1 MKRLVSTLAV
11 AFAALLVLPGLA
23 AAEPIEVTTIEDKD
37 ESEFNPCL
45 NASTFCSF
53 REAILQANE
62 TIEADEIVFGGIIAG
77 SELKVDLNGLGSLPP
92 IEEPLTIDGGTAVGA
107 GGDVGIA
114 LTPGESEGS
123 SRGLEVL
130 GASDVVIEGLAIGGF
145 NPGVEIVGGSEDVSL
160 CNDYIGIELDGVTT
174 RDNVDGVLV
183 GASAENVNI
192 GGLFCADNVISGN
205 EEYGLVIEG
214 DGTEVTGNLIGTDA
228 GGEVAVPNG
237 AGGIKV
243 EALAND
249 TKISQDD
256 DGEGTESSNL
266 IAHNGG
272 PGVTIASGESFTGV
286 YGNSI
291 FDNNGLGILILA
303 DDDVP
308 APVLTGLATPSGS
321 TTVTGTLTG
330 AAPSGIYT
338 IDFYANSS
346 CDPSGFGEGE
356 TYLGDLPN
364 KGADAS
370 GNLTFSATELEELPD
385 GQGVITA
392 TATEVL
398 PGLEQVSEFSQC
410 FSAPAPPG
418 PPAPPATPTPPT
430 PGLEPV
436 NGELLVAA
444 TQSGTIKIKVPG
456 QNKFKTLGA
465 GEEIPVGSVVDATKG
480 KVTLTSVNKAGET
493 QTAVFYGGKFLIAQK
508 EGAGLVVLKLRGGNF
523 SSCKGASGSSA
534 TASGKSGRKLWGSGK
549 GKFRTEGSY
558 GSATVRGT
566 VWLTE
571 DRCSG
576 TFFKT
581 KKGVVSVRDF
591 VTGTNFSLPAGKSYL
606 AKKEG

>member
-1 MKRLVSTLAV
+1 M
-11 AFAALLVLPGLA
+11 LVLPGLA
-23 AAEPIEVTTIEDKD
+23 SALTIEVTTIEDKD
-37 ESEFNPCL
+37 ESEFAPCTL
-45 NASTFCSF
+45 GSSILCSF
-53 REAILQANE
+53 REAIIQANE
-62 TIEADEIVFGGIIAG
+62 TPAEDSIHFSQIAAG
-77 SELKVDLNGLGSLPP
+77 TELKVALNEFGSLPA
-92 IEEPLTIDGGTAVGA
+92 IEEPLTIDGGTAAGA
-107 GGDVGIA
+107 GGDIGIA
-114 LTPGESEGS
+114 LTPGESEGG
-123 SRGLEVL
+123 SRGLEVV

-145 NPGVEIVGGSEDVSL
+145 NPGIEIEGSEDVTL
-160 CNDYIGIELDGVTT
+160 CNDYIGLELDGVTT

-183 GASAENVNI
+183 GPSAENVNI
-192 GGLFCADNVISGN
+192 GGLLCADNVISGN
-205 EEYGLVIEG
+205 EEYGVVIEG

-249 TKISQDD
+249 TEIRMRD
-256 DGEGTESSNL
+256 DGEGTVSSNL

-272 PGVTIASGESFTGV
+272 PGVTIASGESLTGV
-286 YGNSI
+286 FGNSI
-291 FDNNGLGILILA
+291 FANNGLGIQILA
-303 DDDVP
+303 DDEVP

-321 TTVTGTLTG
+321 TTVSGTLSG
-330 AAPSGIYT
+330 AAPNGIYAF
-338 IDFYANSS
+338 DFYANSS
-346 CDPSGFGEGE
+346 CDPSGSGEGE
-356 TYLGDLPN
+356 AYLGDSQTLE
-364 KGADAS
+364 ADAGGS
-370 GNLTFSATELEELPD
+370 LSFSTTGLDELPV
-385 GQGVITA
+385 GQSVITA
-392 TATEVL
+392 TTTEVI
-398 PGLEQVSEFSQC
+398 PESFEQVSEFSQC
-410 FSAPAPPG
+410 FSIPA
-418 PPAPPATPTPPT
+418 PPAPPAPFVGPPAPPT

-465 GEEIPVGSVVDATKG
+465 GEEIPVGSVVDATRG

-508 EGAGLVVLKLRGGNF
+508 EGAGLVVLKLRGGDF
-523 SSCKGASGSSA
+523 SSCGSASGSAA

-581 KKGVVSVRDF
+581 KKGVVSIRDF
-591 VTGTNFSLPAGKSYL
+591 VAGTNFSLPAGKSYL